1 MVPPTQNTPHIPSR
15 QKVQNLKNRL
25 IYFSLPGFR
34 GVSVYYTINFFI
46 RGFQKGSLVTRASAI
61 AFNFL
66 IALLPSLIFLFTLIP
81 FVPIPNFQSELM
93 RFFENILPDNVFILL
108 ENTLLGVITKKS
120 AGLLFFMFLATILF
134 STNGIHALI
143 NAFNVSSHK
152 FATRTWL
159 SQRVTSLLLVFF
171 IFLMLSLATLIILL
185 GRLFLT
191 KLVEYGIIEI
201 NFTFYLI
208 SVVKWILFLSLI
220 FFAISALY
228 YEVPAGKKV
237 WNFFSPGSIVATFLF
252 VLSSFGF
259 SFYVN
264 HFGQYN
270 KLYGSIGTLMVI
282 LLWLYINSISLL
294 IGFELNASIKTA
306 NMRKGFSPEESRNN

>member
-1 MVPPTQNTPHIPSR
+1 VEKLPPGRNSQFF
-15 QKVQNLKNRL
+15 QNLQRWL
-25 IYFSLPGFR
+25 LTFSLPGFR
-34 GVSVYYTINFFI
+34 GVSVFYAIRYFI
-46 RGFQKGSLVTRASAI
+46 KGFQKGSLVTRASAI

-81 FVPIPNFQSELM
+81 FIPVANFQTELM
-93 RFFENILPDNVFILL
+93 QFFENILPENVFTLL
-108 ENTLLGVITKKS
+108 EQTLFDVITKKS
-120 AGLLFFMFLATILF
+120 GGLLFFMFVATILF

-143 NAFNVSSHK
+143 NAFNVSSHEFK
-152 FATRTWL
+152 TRTWL
-159 SQRVTSLLLVFF
+159 SQRATSLLLVFF
-171 IFLMLSLATLIILL
+171 IFIMVTLAILIILL
-185 GRLFLT
+185 GKTILT
-191 KLVEYGIIEI
+191 KLVTGGFIEL

-208 SVVKWILFLSLI
+208 SSVKWILFLALI

-237 WNFFSPGSIVATFLF
+237 WNFFSPGSILATLLF
-252 VLSSFGF
+252 VLSSLGF

-270 KLYGSIGTLMVI
+270 KLYGSIGTLIVI
-282 LLWLYINSISLL
+282 LLWLYFNSISLL

-306 NMRKGFSPEESRNN
+306 NMTKTRMPKSRLKK